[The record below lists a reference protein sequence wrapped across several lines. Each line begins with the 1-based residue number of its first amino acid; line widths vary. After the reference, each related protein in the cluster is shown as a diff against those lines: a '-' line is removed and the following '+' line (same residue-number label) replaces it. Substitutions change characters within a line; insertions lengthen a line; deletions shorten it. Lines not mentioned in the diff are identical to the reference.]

1 MDLKLTLESIK
12 ELDFSLFESAFIDLL
27 DALLKIITLRVNTKQ
42 EMLLVATIT
51 MVCPTLA

>member
-1 MDLKLTLESIK
+1 MDFKLTLESIK

-27 DALLKIITLRVNTKQ
+27 DALLKIITLRVNAKQ
-42 EMLLVATIT
+42 EMLLVVTIT

>member
-1 MDLKLTLESIK
+1 MDFKLTLESIK